1 MLARFDDMR
10 VASLT
15 SLILLA
21 TVSAPLAAPYRIDS
35 RHHQDGRPDAATLV
49 PPDWRLQRDEQRYV
63 SPDGSSWFAPH
74 ASSVGSEPIA
84 RHMDRIARQEG
95 ETVTYFR
102 REPDWIAVSGF
113 KAGRIFYR
121 KAVLA
126 CGGKVWHHIEFEYPA
141 AIKRRMDPFVNRA
154 SYSID
159 HAETTDCRQPQ

>member
-1 MLARFDDMR
+1 MR

-21 TVSAPLAAPYRIDS
+21 ALSASLAAPYRIDP
-35 RHHQDGRPDAATLV
+35 RHHQEGRPNAASV
-49 PPDWRLQRDEQRYV
+49 IPPGWRLQPDRRYV

-74 ASSVGSEPIA
+74 ASPVGSEPIA
-84 RHMDRIARQEG
+84 AHMDRIARQEG

-113 KAGRIFYR
+113 KGGRIFYR

-126 CGGKVWHHIEFEYPA
+126 CGGKVWHYIEFEYPA
-141 AIKRRMDPFVNRA
+141 TLKRRMDPFVNRA

-159 HAETTDCRQPQ
+159 HAENDSCREPQ